1 MISENLAQNTLV
13 TSTVGA
19 AVVPTLEFRLRP
31 SWCFTFLSNLLNDVD
46 GHFTCTVCTAAAEEQ
61 RGGRSLL
68 RITEGAFAM
77 SLRWSHQAYVHHIK
91 IQYVLYLFH
100 NFFHVHTHISIY
112 LYIYIYIYS
121 FSTSAF
127 FSFSR

>member
-100 NFFHVHTHISIY
+100 NFFHVHTHINI
-112 LYIYIYIYS
+112 LIYIYIHSPPQLS
-121 FSTSAF
+121 FLFLGRS
-127 FSFSR
+127 